1 VQQPVD
7 LDAILAEVRAR
18 VRKKRESGAYGPDLD
33 AALTL
38 PLPGG
43 RPIFSEELKDPFQSL
58 PEVLDEDITYDAKS
72 RKRYVGPVITL
83 ARRTLIGL
91 LRWWLAA
98 ITERQERINQLVARA
113 LFDLRDR
120 PTPGLEQRLLKLE
133 RWHEDFVAANLHSVY
148 FQARFGGDEPVIRR
162 QSEAFADLFTGRKR
176 VVDLGCGRG
185 IFLGLMKD
193 KGVGAYGVDLDPRM
207 VEQCAERGLE
217 CIEADAL
224 GHLRSLADRAIDGLV
239 TSRSTSCPASS
250 SRCCARRAACSHR
263 VRRWSS
269 SRPTSR
275 R

>member
-1 VQQPVD
+1 MTTQPPVD

-18 VRKKRESGAYGPDLD
+18 VRKKRESGEYGPDLD

-43 RPIFSEELKDPFQSL
+43 RPIFSEELKDPFQAL
-58 PEVLDEDITYDAKS
+58 PEVLDEDVTYDAKS

-91 LRWWLAA
+91 LRWYLAA
-98 ITERQERINQLVARA
+98 IAERQERVNQLVARA

-120 PTPGLEQRLLKLE
+120 PTPGLEKRLRKLE
-133 RWHEDFVAANLHSVY
+133 TWHEDFVAANLHSVY

-162 QSEAFADLFTGRKR
+162 QSEAFAQLFAGRKR

-193 KGVGAYGVDLDPRM
+193 KGIGAYGVDLDPRM
-207 VEQCAERGLE
+207 VA
-217 CIEADAL
+217 
-224 GHLRSLADRAIDGLV
+224 
-239 TSRSTSCPASS
+239 
-250 SRCCARRAACSHR
+250 
-263 VRRWSS
+263 
-269 SRPTSR
+269 
-275 R
+275 